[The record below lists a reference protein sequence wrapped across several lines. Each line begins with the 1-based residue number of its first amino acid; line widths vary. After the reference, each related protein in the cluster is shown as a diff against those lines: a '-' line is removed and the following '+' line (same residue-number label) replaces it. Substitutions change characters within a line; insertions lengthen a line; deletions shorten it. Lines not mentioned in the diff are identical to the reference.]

1 MKGFNWM
8 SILCYIRENVPFLLG
23 ITIKLLTKRPKK
35 DHSGILHEFLDC
47 RLYMLQTF
55 PRTLDFPN
63 VRTWEFLY
71 LSNSLF
77 CLFVSVSITAFTI
90 VLEYSESM
98 PELVIFW
105 YWKELILKLST
116 EFHLNIHPR
125 LIALWLFFVCF
136 FFSFLKRQKKTTA
149 FLSDAVLQTIPRMHI
164 NDSKGSA
171 ALFIFLHS
179 AHSQHL

>member
-1 MKGFNWM
+1 MKCFNWM

-23 ITIKLLTKRPKK
+23 ITIILLTKRPKK

-47 RLYMLQTF
+47 LLYVLQTF

-98 PELVIFW
+98 PELVIF
-105 YWKELILKLST
+105 
-116 EFHLNIHPR
+116 
-125 LIALWLFFVCF
+125 
-136 FFSFLKRQKKTTA
+136 
-149 FLSDAVLQTIPRMHI
+149 
-164 NDSKGSA
+164 
-171 ALFIFLHS
+171 
-179 AHSQHL
+179 